1 MQMFWF
7 GNEKKAE
14 ALAHSA
20 SPPAPLQGE
29 GSRMLRKW
37 RVKGAQ
43 LGGKLW
49 GCVKPFHGFDA
60 MICAISLHKM
70 AQITA

>member
-7 GNEKKAE
+7 GNEKKGE
-14 ALAHSA
+14 APAPFSLTPGPLAKEGEENKA

-37 RVKGAQ
+37 MEKGAQ
-43 LGGKLW
+43 LGGKR
-49 GCVKPFHGFDA
+49 
-60 MICAISLHKM
+60 
-70 AQITA
+70 

>member
-7 GNEKKAE
+7 GNEKKA
-14 ALAHSA
+14 
-20 SPPAPLQGE
+20 SPPSPLQGE
-29 GSRMLRKW
+29 GSRMLGKW
-37 RVKGAQ
+37 RVKGVQ